1 MTADEAPALC
11 ACGNHARY
19 VDEDGRL
26 TCALCPLRA
35 GKDSI
40 RLADVPRL
48 LKWAR
53 DVVGLNSVVGYA
65 DAQTNWERNW
75 ERVEEDGKIRVLPKR
90 KTDEFVLHSD
100 GLSALRGIIGRRSS

>member
-1 MTADEAPALC
+1 MADESSTPC

-19 VDEDGRL
+19 VDEDGYL

-40 RLADVPRL
+40 RIADVPRL

-53 DVVGLNSVVGYA
+53 AAVDLRS
-65 DAQTNWERNW
+65 E
-75 ERVEEDGKIRVLPKR
+75 
-90 KTDEFVLHSD
+90 
-100 GLSALRGIIGRRSS
+100 GLSDLRGIIGRRPSWRP

>member
-1 MTADEAPALC
+1 MLC

-19 VDEDGRL
+19 VDEDGQL
-26 TCALCPLRA
+26 TCAICPLLA

-53 DVVGLNSVVGYA
+53 GVVGPDSVVMG
-65 DAQTNWERNW
+65 EH
-75 ERVEEDGKIRVLPKR
+75 VLRP
-90 KTDEFVLHSD
+90 E
-100 GLSALRGIIGRRSS
+100 GLSALRSIIGRGPS

>member
-1 MTADEAPALC
+1 MTADESSTLC

-19 VDEDGRL
+19 VDEDGQL
-26 TCALCPLRA
+26 TCAICPLRA

-53 DVVGLNSVVGYA
+53 DVVGPSSGVVG
-65 DAQTNWERNW
+65 
-75 ERVEEDGKIRVLPKR
+75 ERVLRHEE
-90 KTDEFVLHSD
+90 
-100 GLSALRGIIGRRSS
+100 LSALRSIIGRRSS